1 MTEHVLRFGAG
12 TVRLSM
18 ARGRL
23 AGVLAPATPEP
34 AAGAAELVRLALRQP
49 IGSPPLRDIARG
61 KASAAILIPGKARAV
76 GTRDYVPPL
85 LDELNAAGVPDSGIE
100 VFLADGTHDQ
110 HLGKDIADL
119 LGQEV
124 LDRVRCVGHDP
135 KQTDNLRHLGVTSR
149 GTPVLFNRRVLDA
162 GIRVLTGRIVPH
174 YFAGFAGGRK
184 AMLPG
189 VAGLPTILANHK
201 LVLAPL
207 RGIRDGVGPCALT
220 GNAVHEDMIEAV
232 GMARPEFCLN
242 TLMDGENRMVK
253 AVAGEPMA
261 AHAHGCEL
269 AMGWLRRTLPAPVDA
284 VIASAGGLP
293 YDTNFMQSIKAVFDV
308 QDIVRPGGAVLWLS
322 EAAGGMNPG
331 FVKWASIRSDEELDA
346 AVRADY
352 ALTGHNSVMM
362 RRLIRKAR
370 VCLCSALP
378 AESVGQIGLH
388 PVACVED
395 GVRWLE
401 RQFSGDFTYA
411 VVPYANVMCAAVEG
425 RRV

>member
-1 MTEHVLRFGAG
+1 
-12 TVRLSM
+12 VRCSM
-18 ARGRL
+18 PRGRL

-34 AAGAAELVRLALRQP
+34 TAAAMSPRELIADALRAP
-49 IGSPPLRDIARG
+49 IGCPPLRELARG
-61 KASAAILIPGKARAV
+61 KASAAILIPGKARSV
-76 GTRDYVPPL
+76 GTRDFMPML

-100 VFLADGTHDQ
+100 IFLADGTHDQ

-135 KQTDNLRHLGVTSR
+135 KQTDNLKKLGVTSR

-189 VAGLPTILANHK
+189 VAGFPTILANHK
-201 LVLAPL
+201 LVLAPQ
-207 RGIRDGVGPCALT
+207 RGIREGVGPCALA

-232 GMARPEFCLN
+232 GMVQPEFCLN
-242 TLMDGENRMVK
+242 TLMDGENRMMK

-261 AHAHGCEL
+261 AHARGCDL
-269 AMGWLRRTLPAPVDA
+269 ALRWLRRTLPAPVDA
-284 VIASAGGLP
+284 VITSAGGLP
-293 YDTNFMQSIKAVFDV
+293 YDSNFMQSIKAVFDV

-322 EAAGGMNPG
+322 EAAGGMNPE
-331 FVKWASIRSDEELDA
+331 FMKWASIQSDDELDA
-346 AVRADY
+346 AVRSDY

-370 VCLCSALP
+370 VCLMSALP
-378 AESVGQIGLH
+378 AESVSQIGLH
-388 PVACVED
+388 PVSNIED
-395 GVRWLE
+395 GVRWLQA
-401 RQFSGDFTYA
+401 QFSGDFSYA
-411 VVPYANVMCAAVEG
+411 VVPYANVMCAAVDG
-425 RRV
+425 RA